1 MSVEG
6 DVDRRLRFGLKA
18 MKVTRLVVLGV
29 ALGAGLIAA
38 VLLLNV
44 IGQDPAAPEV
54 VTQIEEVPSDEVLVA
69 AVDIPIGKAVTVNEL
84 SWQKWPSA
92 GLTGAFLVRA
102 KRPDLIK
109 ELSGSIARTPFL
121 AGEPIKEQKLIRSDR
136 GFMSAILP
144 KGRRAIAVQVS
155 ALSTAGGFILPN
167 DRVDVIITRQRT
179 LNGTERAEWFSE
191 TILENVRVL
200 AIDQTIE
207 DRNGEK
213 SVVARETATLELS
226 PPQTEIVAQ
235 AQQVGTLS
243 LTLRSIA
250 DSRPDAVAED
260 GRRRRTGVNYVKFGV
275 QTQATTQR

>member
-1 MSVEG
+1 MG
-6 DVDRRLRFGLKA
+6 RRLRIGLKA
-18 MKVTRLVVLGV
+18 MKGKRFLVLAV

-38 VLLLNV
+38 VLLLN
-44 IGQDPAAPEV
+44 IIRQEPDTTPTV
-54 VTQIEEVPSDEVLVA
+54 VTQVEEVPSDEVLVA
-69 AVDIPIGKAVTVNEL
+69 SVDIPIGKVVTPDEL
-84 SWQKWPSA
+84 SWVKWPSA
-92 GLTGAFLVRA
+92 GLSGAFLVRA
-102 KRPDLIK
+102 NRPNLIE

-121 AGEPIKEQKLIRSDR
+121 AGEPIKEQKLIRSDQ

-167 DRVDVIITRQRT
+167 DRVDVIVTRQRT
-179 LNGTERAEWFSE
+179 TGAGDQTEWFSE

-207 DRNGEK
+207 DKDGEK
-213 SVVARETATLELS
+213 VVVARETATLELS
-226 PPQTEIVAQ
+226 PVQTEIVAQ

-250 DSRPDAVAED
+250 DSKPDADED
-260 GRRRRTGVNYVKFGV
+260 RERRRSGVNYVKFGV
-275 QTQATTQR
+275 QTQATTRR

>member
-18 MKVTRLVVLGV
+18 MKVTRLIVLGV

-44 IGQDPAAPEV
+44 IGQEPATEV
-54 VTQIEEVPSDEVLVA
+54 VRQVEEVPSDEVLVA
-69 AVDIPIGKAVTVNEL
+69 SVDIPIGKAVTVNEL

-92 GLTGAFLVRA
+92 GLTGQFLTRA
-102 KRPDLIK
+102 ERPNLID
-109 ELSGSIARTPFL
+109 ELSGSIARTPFI

-167 DRVDVIITRQRT
+167 DRVDVIVTRQRT
-179 LNGTERAEWFSE
+179 LSGSERSEWFSE

-213 SVVARETATLELS
+213 AVVARETATLELS
-226 PPQTEIVAQ
+226 PAQTEVVAQ

-250 DSRPDAVAED
+250 DSRPDAVSED
-260 GRRRRTGVNYVKFGV
+260 GHRRRTGVNYVKFGV
-275 QTQATTQR
+275 QTQAQTQR